1 MFAKKLLVGALAAAA
16 FISAQAADQKVLRM
30 ATESSYPPFE
40 FVETKTG
47 ETVGFE
53 IDLLRGIAE
62 RIGRK
67 LEIVPMGF
75 DAIIPALLTNT
86 ADVGMAAITI
96 TPERQKR
103 LAFTDSYYVSGLSVL
118 IRAADKATI
127 TKVEDLNN
135 RTICAQIGTSGHMR
149 AQQVP
154 GAKVKAFNNVSE
166 TFLELSNKG
175 CDAVIGDRPVNS
187 YFLMSRPQT
196 AKDFYHM
203 PVMLNTELFGI
214 AAKKSNKAL
223 VEEMNAAMKAM
234 RADGSYGRMYKKW
247 VGEEPPKE

>member
-53 IDLLRGIAE
+53 IDLLRSIAE

-103 LAFTDSYYVSGLSVL
+103 LAFTDPYYVSGLSVL

-154 GAKVKAFNNVSE
+154 GAKVTSFNTNAEV
-166 TFLELSNKG
+166 FLELENKG
-175 CDAVIGDRPVNS
+175 VDAVIIDKPVAQYYLTKEGKDKDKIVGDTMDAES
-187 YFLMSRPQT
+187 YGF
-196 AKDFYHM
+196 AFKKDSK
-203 PVMLNTELFGI
+203 L
-214 AAKKSNKAL
+214 AADFNKAL
-223 VEEMNAAMKAM
+223 AELKKNGEYDKIYTKWFGKDAKAAQ
-234 RADGSYGRMYKKW
+234 
-247 VGEEPPKE
+247 

>member
-62 RIGRK
+62 RIGRVCEK
-67 LEIVPMGF
+67 RRNDGVKPHRHDFEF
-75 DAIIPALLTNT
+75 A

-247 VGEEPPKE
+247 FGEEPPKE

>member
-103 LAFTDSYYVSGLSVL
+103 LAFTASSYVSGLSVL

-187 YFLMSRPQT
+187 YFLMSRP
-196 AKDFYHM
+196 
-203 PVMLNTELFGI
+203 PTEGAWSLSPRPSSLRRRTCPLSREITPSAPASRPCPWRGPYRWRRGCP
-214 AAKKSNKAL
+214 SDL
-223 VEEMNAAMKAM
+223 
-234 RADGSYGRMYKKW
+234 R
-247 VGEEPPKE
+247 

>member
-103 LAFTDSYYVSGLSVL
+103 LAFTDSYYVSGLSV
-118 IRAADKATI
+118 
-127 TKVEDLNN
+127 
-135 RTICAQIGTSGHMR
+135 QIGTSGHMR
-149 AQQVP
+149 ALQVP

-247 VGEEPPKE
+247 FGEEPPKE